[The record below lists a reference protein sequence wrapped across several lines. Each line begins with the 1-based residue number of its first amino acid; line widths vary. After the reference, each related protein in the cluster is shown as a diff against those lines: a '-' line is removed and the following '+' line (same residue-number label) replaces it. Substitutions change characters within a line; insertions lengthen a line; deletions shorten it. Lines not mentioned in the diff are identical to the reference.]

1 MRLAAASLRPEGVD
15 VPATRRTTKAAPRR
29 VASASAA
36 ETPLESRLKQEIT
49 LAMKRRL
56 GLDERDQV
64 PAEIQG
70 LVDSAAR
77 EVAEGSMATSV
88 MHEVENVAR
97 RLGRG
102 WPRDEVAEGVMDSS
116 ELDSLLR
123 EAEYLAAKKK
133 ALQAAGFSSEEA
145 MRILVAD
152 VGAGRSQRPD
162 S

>member
-1 MRLAAASLRPEGVD
+1 
-15 VPATRRTTKAAPRR
+15 
-29 VASASAA
+29 
-36 ETPLESRLKQEIT
+36 
-49 LAMKRRL
+49 MKRRL

-64 PAEIQG
+64 PAEI
-70 LVDSAAR
+70 
-77 EVAEGSMATSV
+77 
-88 MHEVENVAR
+88 HEVENVAR

-116 ELDSLLR
+116 ELDGLLR